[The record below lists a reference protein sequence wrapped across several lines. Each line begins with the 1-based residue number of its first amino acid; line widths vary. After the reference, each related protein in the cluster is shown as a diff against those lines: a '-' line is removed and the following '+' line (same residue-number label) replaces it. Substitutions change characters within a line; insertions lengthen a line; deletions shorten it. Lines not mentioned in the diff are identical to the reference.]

1 MQSSFGTIKVYISVH
16 FLLLAK
22 GCRWALTVWTGSLSN
37 MAKKK
42 SLIHVI
48 CSPNSLHNC
57 HKQTKLAIS
66 FPLTISK
73 LILLTLCQQ
82 QNGPAHPHNLSLFS
96 CSHHRSQ
103 NCLRHSS
110 EVNIFILKQMFVLSS
125 DQHLPFPSRLLLLL
139 MWPDCYVHSGRMN
152 WCSFGNA

>member
-22 GCRWALTVWTGSLSN
+22 GCRLALTVWTGSLSN

-103 NCLRHSS
+103 NCLRT
-110 EVNIFILKQMFVLSS
+110 FIWGKYFHPKTNVCPVLRPAP
-125 DQHLPFPSRLLLLL
+125 PFPVQVATSFDVTRLLCPFRTNELVFF
-139 MWPDCYVHSGRMN
+139 W
-152 WCSFGNA
+152 